1 MENLSVN
8 TIELLLII
16 FAEIN
21 QGRKYIF
28 CPVLPPSH
36 DHVFLHFLSHFG
48 KKKIEKYFPGRDS
61 NPRPSNQKVS
71 RVTIRPW
78 ILPIL

>member
-21 QGRKYIF
+21 QRRKYIF

-36 DHVFLHFLSHFG
+36 DHIFLHFLSHFG
-48 KKKIEKYFPGRDS
+48 KKKIEKCLARQGIEPTTFKSEGECI
-61 NPRPSNQKVS
+61 NH
-71 RVTIRPW
+71 
-78 ILPIL
+78 

>member
-21 QGRKYIF
+21 QRRKYIF

-36 DHVFLHFLSHFG
+36 DHVFLHFLSHFD
-48 KKKIEKYFPGRDS
+48 KKKIEKS
-61 NPRPSNQKVS
+61 L
-71 RVTIRPW
+71 PW
-78 ILPIL
+78 MGFEPTTFKSEGECGNH